1 MINIIKQFFKFGIV
15 GFINT
20 VLTYLIYICLWRITS
35 PTFAMAIGY
44 GTTTLIGLTIN
55 KKWVFKTSGNVT
67 STAIKYYSTYVF
79 TWCLTV
85 LLTYILSVY
94 TSINEQIVPALTL
107 IVTVPVNF
115 ILSKIWVFK

>member
-20 VLTYLIYICLWRITS
+20 VLTYLIYTCLWRITS

-67 STAIKYYSTYVF
+67 RTAIKYYSTYVF

-85 LLTYILSVY
+85 LLTYLLSVY
-94 TSINEQIVPALTL
+94 TSINEQIVPVLTL

-115 ILSKIWVFK
+115 ILSKLWVFK